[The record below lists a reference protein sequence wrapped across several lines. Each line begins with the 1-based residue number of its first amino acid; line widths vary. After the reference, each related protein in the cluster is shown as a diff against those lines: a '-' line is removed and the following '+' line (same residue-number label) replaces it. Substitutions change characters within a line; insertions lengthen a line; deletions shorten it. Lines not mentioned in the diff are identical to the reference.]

1 MEGEPE
7 TASKLLNGT
16 SFKISVTFNRD
27 FNVVIVIMMP
37 NNSKMVQDR
46 AKVVMADHQKVVY
59 DLSNGAVFNDL
70 EQPQTQISRSGHS
83 LTLNIFKIAKD
94 TIIVAVECE

>member
-1 MEGEPE
+1 M
-7 TASKLLNGT
+7 
-16 SFKISVTFNRD
+16 TFNPD

-70 EQPQTQISRSGHS
+70 EQPQMQI
-83 LTLNIFKIAKD
+83 
-94 TIIVAVECE
+94 